1 MDTPVAYINLG
12 DSMTIDLYPYLD
24 LTNTPQT
31 LAADGLSTQRSG
43 SSAPYVAAKKPSVRQ
58 IPQEVGAASLLFS
71 NAASVWPEFEKQDL
85 RTFFPSLKFV
95 NLAEDGATTYDY
107 LDSDYLSFLKPFVD
121 EPVLI
126 TITLGG
132 NDLLNVL
139 MKGINDDTEFEKEV
153 RNITRRYDDV
163 LVKLLSKLP
172 RAICILNTIYDP
184 TDGTGVLPGFSS
196 FPQKLKF
203 LTAVNEHIKRFADE
217 NATLFAD
224 VHRRFLGHG
233 LSAPAPDQW
242 YWKPS
247 PIEPSARGA
256 SELRRLWLE
265 VLAAEE
271 LIPACA

>member
-24 LTNTPQT
+24 LTNTAQS
-31 LAADGLSTQRSG
+31 LAQDGSLAQPVVSKFPST
-43 SSAPYVAAKKPSVRQ
+43 RQ
-58 IPQEVGAASLLFS
+58 IPQEVGAASILFS
-71 NAASVWPEFEKQDL
+71 NPANVWPEFEKKDL
-85 RTFFPSLKFV
+85 RTFFPALKFV

-107 LDSDYLSFLKPFVD
+107 LDSGYLNFLKPFVD

-139 MKGINDDTEFEKEV
+139 MKGINDETEFEKEV
-153 RNITRRYDDV
+153 RNITKRYDEV
-163 LVKLLSKLP
+163 LGKLLSKLP

-196 FPQKLKF
+196 FLQKLKF
-203 LTAVNEHIKRFADE
+203 LTAVNDHIKRFADE
-217 NATLFAD
+217 NGTLFAD

-233 LSAPAPDQW
+233 LSAAVPDQW

-256 SELRRLWLE
+256 SELRKLWLE

-271 LIPACA
+271 LIPHEVLISI